1 MRSEHLPTE
10 PIDMAA
16 LLRAQT
22 SSAPGSEPLVPAV
35 DLAS

>member
-22 SSAPGSEPLVPAV
+22 SSVPGDEPLVPTV